1 MVSAKGLGCGSD
13 IERIDM
19 KHSQD
24 RELTFIEQIRA
35 LDEDLFRLVEAY
47 VGGVHAASTLKGR
60 RRAIESGRPWIF

>member
-1 MVSAKGLGCGSD
+1 
-13 IERIDM
+13 M